1 MGRSRETCEASSG
14 ETEPLWRLAEHKQI
28 RFVVQITLRGYDVE
42 DELVRGVSVEV
53 ARSLT
58 S

>member
-1 MGRSRETCEASSG
+1 MRNASSG
-14 ETEPLWRLAEHKQI
+14 ETEPLWRLAEHEQI

-42 DELVRGVSVEV
+42 DGLVRGVSVEV
-53 ARSLT
+53 ARRLT